1 MATRAA
7 LVSLLLLLVAGTAF
21 TRAASVRTVP
31 CDERIDTTR
40 FPYAGYRVVL
50 GVVAVPPAYLQQV
63 VATRTRAWAYW
74 RKAGLVVR
82 AGAPTLAVSV
92 PKAWRRRAAI
102 TWGNNTG
109 VVASLRIAG
118 CDGAQHVGYAYAGG
132 FFLRASSACV
142 PLTFRVGGRSATVR
156 FGIGRRC
163 VS

>member
-1 MATRAA
+1 MSIRPA
-7 LVSLLLLLVAGTAF
+7 LVGLVLLAAGGAF
-21 TRAASVRTVP
+21 TSASSVRTVP
-31 CDERIDTTR
+31 CGERIDTTR
-40 FPYAGYRVVL
+40 FPYPGYRAVL
-50 GVVAVPPAYLQQV
+50 RSVSVPPGYLQQV
-63 VATRTRAWAYW
+63 VSTRPRPWGYW

-82 AGAPTLAVSV
+82 AGSPTVTVSV
-92 PKAWRRRAAI
+92 PRTWRRRAAI

-118 CDGAQHVGYAYAGG
+118 CDGAAKVGYAYAGG